1 MINTHIP
8 ELTID
13 PEFQSLIPP
22 LSPEEYEGL
31 KDSIRTHGFRPE
43 RGLILTWQGVIIDG
57 HNRYQ
62 ICRELA
68 DEGLEVRLDPETHI
82 REMEHLP
89 DRAAVI
95 LWMLRNQLGRRNLSD
110 AARIDIAL
118 KVEALLRV
126 EAKERQATSTGGSNP
141 QLLQHL
147 AKAAK
152 KPINTRKTVAGL
164 AGKSEETVRR
174 VKKIKAHGDP
184 ELLDAVMSGKKSI
197 HAGYQEVKAREL
209 ADGEGAD
216 NEALTHEAGTAGWSG
231 RTSRQEAGTA
241 APDGETAQAAI
252 ITAYAPGSSG
262 QAETLRAYLDGMAAL
277 LGEIKAGSV
286 PAAEHEKMKGLAE
299 SVQALLA
306 EFSEVFK

>member
-31 KDSIRTHGFRPE
+31 KDSIRAHGFRPE
-43 RGLILTWQGVIIDG
+43 RGLILTWQGIIIDG

-68 DEGLEVRLDPETHI
+68 DEGLEVRLYSETHI

-126 EAKERQATSTGGSNP
+126 EAKERQATSTGGSDP
-141 QLLQHL
+141 QLLTNL
-147 AKAAK
+147 SKAGK
-152 KPINTRKTVAGL
+152 DIINTRKEVAKI
-164 AGKSEETVRR
+164 AGKSEGTVNK

-209 ADGEGAD
+209 AAGEGAD
-216 NEALTHEAGTAGWSG
+216 NEAGAQTGPGVGRDETPRGLPDFAHGEGADDSLAGTLQGH
-231 RTSRQEAGTA
+231 
-241 APDGETAQAAI
+241 
-252 ITAYAPGSSG
+252 
-262 QAETLRAYLDGMAAL
+262 LDAVAAL
-277 LGEIKAGSV
+277 LKTVKAGHLP
-286 PAAEHEKMKGLAE
+286 PAEREELLRLTDAMK
-299 SVQALLA
+299 VLLA
-306 EFSEVFK
+306 ELLQELA